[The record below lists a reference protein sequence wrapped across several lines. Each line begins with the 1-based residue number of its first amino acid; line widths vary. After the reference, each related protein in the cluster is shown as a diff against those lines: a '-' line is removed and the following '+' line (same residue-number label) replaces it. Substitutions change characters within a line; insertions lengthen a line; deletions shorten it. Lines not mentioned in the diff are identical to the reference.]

1 MRCRCVVDALS
12 MRCRCVV
19 DALSCRCFCRCLPAR
34 VAPFPVRAQE
44 IAPPRRGSA
53 HRRSADLSGSGEVRA
68 GIERFARVPFF
79 VLVGKLEEMGQGLR
93 LQRDEAREEVARN
106 QVEIANLEEQ
116 LATAKAH
123 LQQKNATIDKM
134 MREHTALADEMAAA
148 KAITAKEEKRYEVLQ
163 AETVLLTRDFLKST
177 QRLEE
182 QIDELRF
189 ENTQLQSAALER
201 GFKQQEIDALGALST
216 E

>member
-1 MRCRCVVDALS
+1 LSMRCRCVVDALS

-93 LQRDEAREEVARN
+93 LQRDEAR
-106 QVEIANLEEQ
+106 
-116 LATAKAH
+116 
-123 LQQKNATIDKM
+123 
-134 MREHTALADEMAAA
+134 
-148 KAITAKEEKRYEVLQ
+148 
-163 AETVLLTRDFLKST
+163 
-177 QRLEE
+177 
-182 QIDELRF
+182 
-189 ENTQLQSAALER
+189 
-201 GFKQQEIDALGALST
+201 
-216 E
+216 